1 LSVIV
6 DAFIDGLI
14 EDAILVPVSV
24 NYEKL
29 VDGNFI
35 NEQMGTP
42 KKKESFKVAINS
54 IWKILN
60 SKFGLMRIDFNEPFS
75 LKELVKAF
83 NERQN
88 EATRTAPINRKLLT
102 GLSRHSMYGIEVID
116 KHRALVDSIAR
127 HVVFDSQKATS
138 IMSTNCV
145 SFLLLNRFRKGV
157 TMKRLSENL
166 SDLRLKISSE
176 RDLAFDDDSESV
188 IRRAIELLGA
198 GLVSLKK
205 QHDGEIFIKPVLSL
219 PNVIETAYYSN
230 TFVPHI
236 ALDAVVVTSLATVNE
251 GALMTLND
259 IIEASMAFCDI
270 LRYEFIFLKPCQDF
284 SEQIEKS
291 LDRLEKFGMLSKN
304 GDHVVLNYKN
314 SKMFIS
320 ALAPFSLT
328 YLSVVKN
335 LDKLV
340 DSFTTLESDFLKI
353 CLKSIAEQITKGAL
367 TFGESMSTDSIK
379 NCLKL
384 LEKWSVV
391 EVHLNHTVRQISLYH
406 AYESMED
413 IQMVIE
419 KIERFVILK

>member
-1 LSVIV
+1 M
-6 DAFIDGLI
+6 
-14 EDAILVPVSV
+14 
-24 NYEKL
+24 
-29 VDGNFI
+29 DGNFV

-42 KKKESFKVAINS
+42 KKRESFSVAINS

-88 EATRTAPINRKLLT
+88 EIPRTAPINRKLLT
-102 GLSRHSMYGIEVID
+102 GPSRHSMYGIEVID
-116 KHRALVDSIAR
+116 KHRALVESIAR

-145 SFLLLNRFRKGV
+145 SFLLLNRYRKGV
-157 TMKRLSENL
+157 TMKVLARTLDELRHKIGSEGVG
-166 SDLRLKISSE
+166 
-176 RDLAFDDDSESV
+176 RDLAFDDEDSESV
-188 IRRAIELLGA
+188 IRRAIELLSSK
-198 GLVSLKK
+198 LVVTKK
-205 QHDGEIFIKPVLSL
+205 QADGQTFIEPVLTL

-251 GALMTLND
+251 GAPMIFND
-259 IIEASMAFCDI
+259 IIEASMAFCDL

-291 LDRLEKFGMLSKN
+291 LGRLESFGMLSRN
-304 GDHVVLNYKN
+304 DDQVTLSYEA
-314 SKMFIS
+314 SEMFVS

-328 YLSVVKN
+328 YLAVVKS
-335 LDKLV
+335 LHKLINTT
-340 DSFTTLESDFLKI
+340 TTLESDFLKM
-353 CLKSIAEQITKGAL
+353 CLKTISELIADGSL
-367 TFGESMSTDSIK
+367 TFGESMSTDSIR

-391 EVHLNHTVRQISLYH
+391 EVRLNNTVRQITLCP
-406 AYESMED
+406 AYESLEELQTIIER
-413 IQMVIE
+413 IQ
-419 KIERFVILK
+419 RFVILK